1 MPLPLLHSLAGN
13 CRVGV
18 FHAKFCISD
27 RPGPKGASRHRFK
40 LVGSQGVFH
49 VNSTRQQ
56 NVFFTRKTITDLWNS
71 MSPFYGYYFELGGI
85 WAIKGRALRNTQL
98 SKLGKCCSTK
108 FSVLVFWPYTAKRK
122 GESKFCGEKFRE
134 FHVMNLA
141 QHNTFFL
148 NLIFTP
154 IVNFS
159 SACQFFRP
167 ECMQYIL
174 G

>member
-40 LVGSQGVFH
+40 LVDSQGVFH

-56 NVFFTRKTITDLWNS
+56 NVFYTRKTITDLWNS

-108 FSVLVFWPYTAKRK
+108 FSVLVFWPYAAKSPMAFGPMAK
-122 GESKFCGEKFRE
+122 
-134 FHVMNLA
+134 
-141 QHNTFFL
+141 
-148 NLIFTP
+148 
-154 IVNFS
+154 VNFAE
-159 SACQFFRP
+159 SACNISWVSLNERRKNL
-167 ECMQYIL
+167 ECREIFC
-174 G
+174 